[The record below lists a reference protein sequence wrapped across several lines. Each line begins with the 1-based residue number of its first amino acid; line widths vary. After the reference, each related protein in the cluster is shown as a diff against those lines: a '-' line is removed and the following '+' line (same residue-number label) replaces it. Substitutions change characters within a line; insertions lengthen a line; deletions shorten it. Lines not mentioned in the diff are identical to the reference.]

1 MNRDGMTLIV
11 KNVTRLVSGFI
22 AVFGIYVALTG
33 HLGPGGG
40 FPGGVIVAAA
50 AVLIVLA
57 FGGRTARRF
66 VTEPM
71 CHVADAAGAS
81 GFLAVALCGFF
92 AGAFF
97 ARFIPVG
104 ELHHLASAGTLPLSN
119 LAIMVKVGAGL
130 AGVFIA
136 LVAFRRIAGPSR
148 GRSVEGRPSGPAR
161 ALEEDETR

>member
-1 MNRDGMTLIV
+1 MNQDGMTLIV

-57 FGGRTARRF
+57 FGGRTAKRF

-71 CHVADAAGAS
+71 CHVADAAGAC

-97 ARFIPVG
+97 ARFIPTG
-104 ELHHLASAGTLPLSN
+104 RLYHLASGGTLPLSN
-119 LAIMVKVGAGL
+119 LAIMVKVAAGL

-136 LVAFRRIAGPSR
+136 LVAF
-148 GRSVEGRPSGPAR
+148 GRAR
-161 ALEEDETR
+161 SAPQE